1 MSKKQS
7 ARSSKAFTPSTS
19 SGVGGFGG
27 FGGFDTASTFSS
39 ASASQLSYVTP
50 PPDLKGISDSSVVVL
65 FKNLS
70 KKDDTTKAKALE
82 DLQAVTDIEDAI
94 IAAWVR
100 IYILIHE
107 NSAELFCPVTYRSY
121 YTPDFRPI
129 LLDEYGP
136 SHTLF
141 TVLFHSVLGKESRN
155 ICLE

>member
-70 KKDDTTKAKALE
+70 KKDDTTKSKALE
-82 DLQAVTDIEDAI
+82 DLQAVTDVEDTI

-100 IYILIHE
+100 IDISIHE

-121 YTPDFRPI
+121 YTPDSRPI

-141 TVLFHSVLGKESRN
+141 TVLFRSVLGKESRN